1 MSEEADKIDK
11 EGGDEDEE
19 DSSRPRTL
27 MQRLGLSQ
35 ASHWSPEG
43 ATSHKESGWP
53 SAVRKN
59 VADLTRSCMGRR
71 PRRRGGR
78 RDEVECLSY
87 QETPEADRPGG
98 RRPASVK
105 RKSRDLKQVEDDVEN
120 DSLERSSPVPEGIR
134 RAVANDEPIP
144 VVDVVLQ
151 DFEDFERNAL
161 AAVASSRDV
170 RQRPSMVFEAAVLN
184 FFSNV
189 TSHRPLSTLV
199 NNTFQSSGPLAT
211 AAVHS
216 QIDCENFLIPHQR
229 EIINCPFYWGKI
241 DRYEAEELLADKP
254 EGSFLLRDSAQDD
267 FVFSVSFRRYSRSLH
282 ARIEEEDHLFSFDS
296 HDPGVHC
303 SPTVR
308 QLLEHYKDPLSC
320 MFFEPML
327 LFPVIRKTCFS
338 LQSLTRAA
346 IVDSMTGVR
355 RCSINGTSA
364 NPFHDSRAYSG
375 ISELPLPKVLKQYL
389 REYHY
394 KHKIRTRFIEVN

>member
-1 MSEEADKIDK
+1 VDGDPVLVLSGGGESVHFDDVDINRMTVVAAR
-11 EGGDEDEE
+11 GGDLLPHRPSPNLHQPAAAAAP
-19 DSSRPRTL
+19 SS
-27 MQRLGLSQ
+27 
-35 ASHWSPEG
+35 
-43 ATSHKESGWP
+43 
-53 SAVRKN
+53 SAV
-59 VADLTRSCMGRR
+59 S
-71 PRRRGGR
+71 
-78 RDEVECLSY
+78 
-87 QETPEADRPGG
+87 
-98 RRPASVK
+98 
-105 RKSRDLKQVEDDVEN
+105 
-120 DSLERSSPVPEGIR
+120 
-134 RAVANDEPIP
+134 
-144 VVDVVLQ
+144 
-151 DFEDFERNAL
+151 
-161 AAVASSRDV
+161 
-170 RQRPSMVFEAAVLN
+170 FEAAVLN

-189 TSHRPLSTLV
+189 TSHRGPLSTLV
-199 NNTFQSSGPLAT
+199 NNSCSGPAAAAVT

-216 QIDCENFLIPHQR
+216 QIDCENFLIPNQR
-229 EIINCPFYWGKI
+229 EITNCPFYWGKI
-241 DRYEAEELLADKP
+241 DRYEAEELLSDKP

-303 SPTVR
+303 SQTIR

-355 RCSINGTSA
+355 CNGSSSDAGVA
-364 NPFHDSRAYSG
+364 NPAPPDSRAYAG

-394 KHKIRTRFIEVN
+394 KHKIRTRYIEVN